1 MDIRWRRRKPA
12 LGVLSLVALSLVAGA
27 ASAADYATVN
37 LSISVDKPADVVW
50 KKVGGYCDI
59 AVWLKLTCV
68 YTSGNGEVGTV
79 RRLADRIDEV
89 LVAKTD
95 HSYTYTQPNATNLY
109 HGTMQ
114 VVEDGKKKSKI
125 LYTLIYDQAPLGTDE
140 AKAKAKE
147 TYTNRFNTA
156 LESMKKLAEGG

>member
-1 MDIRWRRRKPA
+1 MNIRWRQRLLA
-12 LGVLSLVALSLVAGA
+12 LGALLLCTAS

-59 AVWLKLTCV
+59 AAWLKLTCV
-68 YTSGNGEVGTV
+68 YTSGNGELGTV

-89 LVAKTD
+89 MVGKTD

-114 VVEDGKKKSKI
+114 VVADGKKKSKI
-125 LYTLIYDQAPLGTDE
+125 LYNLIYDQAPLGTDE
-140 AKAKAKE
+140 AKAKAKDN
-147 TYTNRFNTA
+147 YTTRFNTA